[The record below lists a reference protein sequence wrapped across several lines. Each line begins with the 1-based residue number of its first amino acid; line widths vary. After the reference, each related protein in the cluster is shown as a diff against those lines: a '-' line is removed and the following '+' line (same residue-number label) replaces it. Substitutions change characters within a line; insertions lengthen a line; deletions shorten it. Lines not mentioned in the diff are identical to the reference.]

1 MSTANAIL
9 IVHDCILGRGYK
21 RSNMKHSII
30 KTKIVAGLLAAVAI
44 MSGCSLLPGKGGS
57 SSGSKSSR
65 NWDHSDKYKSAEQYC
80 EYWFGPCEEVD
91 TYTEKWGDSE
101 RTVHVMKDKEFG
113 FEYTVSDSE
122 SKKGYFLFSGN
133 FAYYYI
139 NEFLKS
145 DDLDE
150 ITEEYDLEFENYG
163 REGDIGSPTI
173 RIHCERE
180 LSAEDN
186 KKILD
191 TVMRKLDK
199 FDSERKVFNKAHD
212 NISVFI
218 SVWSAPWESDTNRKA
233 LYHVE
238 NDTFGDNY
246 KEQ

>member
-1 MSTANAIL
+1 MTG
-9 IVHDCILGRGYK
+9 V
-21 RSNMKHSII
+21 KHTII
-30 KTKIVAGLLAAVAI
+30 RTKITATILAAVTI
-44 MSGCSLLPGKGGS
+44 MSGCSFLPKKGGS
-57 SSGSKSSR
+57 SSGGWISGDR
-65 NWDHSDKYKSAEQYC
+65 EHSDKYDSAEEYC
-80 EYWFGPCEEVD
+80 EYWFGPCKEVD
-91 TYTEKWGDSE
+91 SYTEEWGDSE

-113 FEYTVSDSE
+113 FEYTVGE

-139 NEFLKS
+139 DEFLDS

-150 ITEEYDLEFENYG
+150 IAVEYDLEFENFG

-173 RIHCERE
+173 RIHCESE

-199 FDSERKVFNKAHD
+199 FDAEREVFNKPHD
-212 NISVFI
+212 NIHVGI
-218 SVWSAPWESDTNRKA
+218 ELWSAPWESDKKTNA